1 MFEHSQVIDDRETP
15 DSTVRVSRRRFL
27 SESGVYAK
35 LALAVESFGKPER
48 DDQSDDEPDAVTL
61 VRVPVVSVTGV
72 DEADLAD
79 DLRCEER
86 TVRLPTCHSEQP
98 ILIEADSLVAE
109 NSAHSDAEL
118 PVPPADCL
126 QVLLHLR
133 GDELARLWTSE
144 SAALANRAYVWSGQS
159 KSWDRIG
166 PMYAALR
173 VSDQEPEQGT
183 HAGGAVRRSCAAP
196 LGSNAVKHSS
206 VISDLGFVALG
217 AAAALSVILCLS
229 RLIGYA
235 SVPTMDAPH
244 SESAPAEQTRNLA
257 DSHSQRR
264 GPSVSTPSVAKRG
277 ASVESNSAAKS
288 QLEIIPLTALPLV
301 RKHSASWSRT
311 QG

>member
-35 LALAVESFGKPER
+35 LALAVESFGKAEQ

-61 VRVPVVSVTGV
+61 VRVPVVSATGV
-72 DEADLAD
+72 QQVDLAD

-98 ILIEADSLVAE
+98 ILIEADSLVEE

-118 PVPPADCL
+118 LVPPADCL

-144 SAALANRAYVWSGQS
+144 SAALANRAHVWSPQS
-159 KSWDRIG
+159 QSWNRID
-166 PMYAALR
+166 PVHAAMR
-173 VSDQEPEQGT
+173 VRDPEPKQAT

-229 RLIGYA
+229 RLIGWSA
-235 SVPTMDAPH
+235 PTIDEPR
-244 SESAPAEQTRNLA
+244 SESTPAEQNRNLA
-257 DSHSQRR
+257 DSHSQRG